1 MTMDRPLTNAAQHIG
16 NTTFGTK
23 LRRIIIQCPK
33 HGPVGVF
40 ATTDQFGIE
49 YIGKCLRCVEEESA
63 AEATEFKRR
72 REDPALQLRNR
83 MIDAGIPDDYLD
95 ESFQTFAFN
104 GWDDPH
110 RVFVEYAQLF
120 AENRDRTLV
129 VLGKPGVGKT
139 HVACSML
146 REMIVQGST
155 ALYVTEGA
163 LLRQIRSTFSKKG
176 GPTEEDVFRR
186 YTSCDVLVMDE
197 MGVAPWSDYSVQA
210 LADIIDTR
218 VSRKKKTVFLG
229 NMDMETFKRH
239 LSDASISRIS
249 MGKTFEVTG
258 DDYRKLKKRQGR
270 V

>member
-1 MTMDRPLTNAAQHIG
+1 MNGIEAGGFQKNKYIETPVRNRSDRM
-16 NTTFGTK
+16 
-23 LRRIIIQCPK
+23 IQFEEERTSPTSIK
-33 HGPVGVF
+33 VVGVGGGGMN
-40 ATTDQFGIE
+40 A
-49 YIGKCLRCVEEESA
+49 V
-63 AEATEFKRR
+63 
-72 REDPALQLRNR
+72 NR

-197 MGVAPWSDYSVQA
+197 MGIAPWSEYSVQS

-229 NMDMETFKRH
+229 NMDLGTFKKH